1 MPGVDRAD
9 HYVKADVI
17 KLSKRMKRKVLNIK
31 RNSIWFEAAAALNSE
46 LSPD

>member
-17 KLSKRMKRKVLNIK
+17 KLSKRMKRK
-31 RNSIWFEAAAALNSE
+31 SFEYQKEQYLV
-46 LSPD
+46 